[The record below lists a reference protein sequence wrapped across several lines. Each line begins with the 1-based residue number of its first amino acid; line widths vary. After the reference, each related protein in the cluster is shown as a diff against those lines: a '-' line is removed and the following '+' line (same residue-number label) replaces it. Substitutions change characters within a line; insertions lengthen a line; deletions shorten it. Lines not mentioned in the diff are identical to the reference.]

1 MAGGSDQ
8 RDFAGFAANPAD
20 FDHGQ
25 VESLLGSLGG
35 IAPLDDFLRQFA
47 KAKGFQRLGR
57 SVRKGLESELARL
70 SRSGKIAIE
79 SGVIRLI

>member
-1 MAGGSDQ
+1 M
-8 RDFAGFAANPAD
+8 
-20 FDHGQ
+20 
-25 VESLLGSLGG
+25 GG

-70 SRSGKIAIE
+70 SRTGKIAIE
-79 SGVIRLI
+79 SGVIRLV

>member
-1 MAGGSDQ
+1 LRGSDQ
-8 RDFAGFAANPAD
+8 SDFAGLAVNVAD

-25 VESLLGSLGG
+25 VEALLGSLGG
-35 IAPLDDFLRQFA
+35 IAPLDDFLRKFA

-57 SVRKGLESELARL
+57 SVRKGLEFELARL
-70 SRSGKIAIE
+70 SRTGKITIE